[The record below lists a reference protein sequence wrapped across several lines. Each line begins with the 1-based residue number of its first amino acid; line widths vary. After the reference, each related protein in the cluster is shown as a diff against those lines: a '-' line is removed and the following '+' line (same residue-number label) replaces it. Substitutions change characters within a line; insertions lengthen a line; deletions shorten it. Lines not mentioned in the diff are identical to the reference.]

1 MEQILV
7 DFPLEPLFGENSI
20 LIEFDIFL
28 NYSYNISKM
37 DLTEKENIDN
47 KKYNKTLVEKRL
59 NNNSFEKKRRDY
71 EMKAFE
77 KLKKV
82 IGSKNCNSRIQ
93 ILRKAIAKINYLK
106 NQDETI
112 ISKLKILKSFNY
124 KDIYF
129 FI

>member
-20 LIEFDIFL
+20 LIEFDEFL
-28 NYSYNISKM
+28 NNSNNKYGISKIH
-37 DLTEKENIDN
+37 LIQKENVN
-47 KKYNKTLVEKRL
+47 KKKSNKTIMEKRL
-59 NNNSFEKKRRDY
+59 NNNSLEKKRRDN

-82 IGSKNCNSRIQ
+82 IGDKNCNSRIQ

-112 ISKLKILKSFNY
+112 ISKLKILKNN
-124 KDIYF
+124 
-129 FI
+129 

>member
-20 LIEFDIFL
+20 LVEFDEFL
-28 NYSYNISKM
+28 NNSNNEYTISKIH
-37 DLTEKENIDN
+37 LIQKENVN
-47 KKYNKTLVEKRL
+47 KKKSNKTIMKKRL
-59 NNNSFEKKRRDY
+59 NNNSLEKKRRDY

-82 IGSKNCNSRIQ
+82 IGDKNCNSRIQ

-112 ISKLKILKSFNY
+112 ISKLKILKRIN
-124 KDIYF
+124 
-129 FI
+129 

>member
-20 LIEFDIFL
+20 LIEFDEFL
-28 NYSYNISKM
+28 NNSNNKYGISKIH
-37 DLTEKENIDN
+37 LIQKENVN
-47 KKYNKTLVEKRL
+47 KKKSNKTIMEKRL
-59 NNNSFEKKRRDY
+59 NNNSLEKKRRDY

-82 IGSKNCNSRIQ
+82 IGDKNCNSRIQ
-93 ILRKAIAKINYLK
+93 ILRKAITKINYLK

-112 ISKLKILKSFNY
+112 ISKLKILKNN
-124 KDIYF
+124 
-129 FI
+129 

>member
-20 LIEFDIFL
+20 LIEFDEFL
-28 NYSYNISKM
+28 NNSNNKYGISKIH
-37 DLTEKENIDN
+37 LIQKENVN
-47 KKYNKTLVEKRL
+47 KKKSNKTIMEKRL
-59 NNNSFEKKRRDY
+59 NNNSLEKKRRDY

-82 IGSKNCNSRIQ
+82 IGDKNCNSRIQ

-112 ISKLKILKSFNY
+112 ISKLKILKNN
-124 KDIYF
+124 
-129 FI
+129 